1 MLTEE
6 QVRQYREQGFCV
18 ARGFLNKL
26 AVTGLLNELDEVV
39 AGATVADHDKTK
51 MEMEPG
57 QEPGGTRVR
66 RVYEPCDRYPSYQ
79 ELAETPDLLDSVQQL
94 IGPDVVFHYSKLNM
108 KPASIGSPVEWHQDL
123 AYYPLTNPDSVTI
136 LFYLD
141 DADSKTGCLRVV
153 PGVHHRPLF
162 DHTEGGFFSGRITET
177 MDESNAIELEAPAG
191 SAIFMQCTTPH
202 SSRPN
207 HSPRS
212 RRTLILSYRAADAYP
227 IYIGQMTAVGE
238 APVRLV
244 RGHSSPSA
252 RIAFSQIA
260 IPKYKR
266 AITSLYDLQA
276 DANRPAKP
284 ASE

>member
-6 QVRQYREQGFCV
+6 QVRQYREQGFCI
-18 ARGFLNKL
+18 AKHFLDSL
-26 AVTGLLNELDEVV
+26 VVTRLLEELDEVV
-39 AGATVADHDKTK
+39 AGATVAHHDRTK

-57 QEPGGTRVR
+57 QEPGGTLVR

-79 ELAETPDLLDSVQQL
+79 NLAETPDVLDSVQQL

-108 KPASIGSPVEWHQDL
+108 KPATIGSPVEWHQDL

-141 DADSKTGCLRVV
+141 DADSKTGCLRVM
-153 PGVHHRPLF
+153 PGVHERRLF
-162 DHTEGGFFSGRITET
+162 DHTESGFFSGRITET

-191 SAIFMQCTTPH
+191 SAIFIQCTTPH

-207 HSPRS
+207 RSIKS

-227 IYIGQMTAVGE
+227 IYMGQMTVVGE

-244 RGHSSPSA
+244 RGQPSPSA
-252 RIAFSQIA
+252 RFAFSQIA
-260 IPKYKR
+260 IPKYRR
-266 AITSLYDLQA
+266 ATSSLYDLQA
-276 DANRPAKP
+276 EANRL
-284 ASE
+284 SNTSN

>member
-6 QVRQYREQGFCV
+6 QVRQYREQGFCL
-18 ARGFLNKL
+18 AKGFLDKL
-26 AVTGLLNELDEVV
+26 FVTRLLKELNEVV
-39 AGATVADHDKTK
+39 AGSTVAHHDKTK

-57 QEPGGTRVR
+57 QEPSGAQVR
-66 RVYEPCDRYPSYQ
+66 RVYEPCDRYPGFQ
-79 ELAETPDLLDSVQQL
+79 ELSEMPELLDSVQRL

-108 KPASIGSPVEWHQDL
+108 KPATIGSPVEWHQDL

-141 DADSKTGCLRVV
+141 DADSETGCLRVM

-162 DHTEGGFFSGRITET
+162 DHTEGGFFTGRIMET
-177 MDESNAIELEAPAG
+177 MDESNATELEGPAG

-202 SSRPN
+202 SSKPN
-207 HSPRS
+207 RSQKS

-227 IYIGQMTAVGE
+227 IYVGEMTVVGE

-244 RGHSSPSA
+244 RGQASPSA

-260 IPKYKR
+260 IPKYRR
-266 AITSLYDLQA
+266 ATSSLYDLQA
-276 DANRPAKP
+276 EANRLSKT
-284 ASE
+284 SS